1 MKVKPFWMAP
11 AHIRLEAMEM
21 ILRKQ
26 PVFPAYQSPTYSN
39 MAFQLLAY
47 AIENITGQAF
57 PAMVEDELLTP
68 LGLTRTFLSVPSNDT
83 DAVVVDGWAEDLGDL
98 GP

>member
-1 MKVKPFWMAP
+1 MEVKPFQVPP
-11 AHIRLEAMEM
+11 AHPELEAMKM
-21 ILRKQ
+21 ILRRQ
-26 PVFPAYQSPTYSN
+26 PVLPAYQAPTYSN

-57 PAMVEDELLTP
+57 PAMVEDELLTS

-83 DAVVVDGWAEDLGDL
+83 DAVVVEGWAEDLGDL
-98 GP
+98 EP